1 MSLDIHIKTVLSK
14 VNKAIGLLQSLEQV
28 LHLQSFLRRHL
39 DYSDIVFDQTFNNSF
54 NQKLDCI

>member
-1 MSLDIHIKTVLSK
+1 M
-14 VNKAIGLLQSLEQV
+14 NKAIGLLQSLEQV

-39 DYSDIVFDQTFNNSF
+39 DYSDIVFDQTFNNSV